1 MNVGGHFVASLDYR
15 LAPEHRCPAAQDD
28 CERGALAWLEFLRR
42 QYPGIRV
49 AITGESAGAHLAVVT
64 AIRLR
69 RRHNQRFDS
78 ALLTYG
84 MYDFVNAVPSRD
96 IADSY
101 PGAMDSRFCDFMAK
115 TYLKDARQARDPDVS
130 PLRAPLST
138 LRDMPPAL
146 FLCAGL
152 DPLLDDSV
160 LLHNRWI
167 RAGNAAWLA
176 LYEEAVHGFDVY
188 QGTHAQHLYQLQ
200 LEFLADTLNP
210 QPG

>member
-1 MNVGGHFVASLDYR
+1 MGGHFVASLDYR

-69 RRHNQRFDS
+69 RHHNQRFDS
-78 ALLTYG
+78 ALLTHG
-84 MYDFVNAVPSRD
+84 MYDFVNTVPSRD

-115 TYLKDARQARDPDVS
+115 TYLKDARQARDPDIS
-130 PLRAPLST
+130 PFRAPLST
-138 LRDMPPAL
+138 LRDMPPTL

-176 LYEEAVHGFDVY
+176 LYEEAVHEFDVY

-200 LEFLADTLNP
+200 PEFLANTLNP